1 MWQATEK
8 AIELI
13 KLVSHY
19 NKISAHC
26 IVQDNIYTV
35 IHTKQTH
42 NIHRTEQKNR
52 TEIIIIVINMPKVI
66 KLNEL
71 QNTENGN

>member
-1 MWQATEK
+1 MWQATGK

-26 IVQDNIYTV
+26 IVQDNIHCDTHKTDTQYT
-35 IHTKQTH
+35 Q
-42 NIHRTEQKNR
+42 NR
-52 TEIIIIVINMPKVI
+52 TKEPNRNHHYRHQHMPKVI

-71 QNTENGN
+71 RNTENGN